1 MQALPFELPKFEP
14 GWVWLAGAGPGDA
27 GLLTL
32 HALNAL
38 RQADVLVYDA
48 LVGKEI
54 LDLVSGDCELE
65 YAGKRG
71 GKPSANQRDI
81 SLRLVELAEQGKRV
95 LRLKGGDPFVFGR
108 GGEEALALT
117 LNNIPFRVV
126 PGITVGIAG
135 LAYAGI
141 PATHRDFNTSITFI
155 SAYGAGGERPN
166 TIDWKSFTN
175 TSQLIVVYMGL
186 QRIRWVCKELIIQG
200 RNKKESIAIISNAT
214 YENQKIFITTLEYFA
229 KKVHKE
235 DISSPAILVIGQ
247 NVVLSPIL
255 NWFKTKEID
264 YFYEQ
269 ELLKKKHA
277 EYKSI

>member
-1 MQALPFELPKFEP
+1 MEFGEMF
-14 GWVWLAGAGPGDA
+14 VWEASDA
-27 GLLTL
+27 GI
-32 HALNAL
+32 AG
-38 RQADVLVYDA
+38 V
-48 LVGKEI
+48 VG
-54 LDLVSGDCELE
+54 L
-65 YAGKRG
+65 G
-71 GKPSANQRDI
+71 GCMGP
-81 SLRLVELAEQGKRV
+81 VG
-95 LRLKGGDPFVFGR
+95 
-108 GGEEALALT
+108 
-117 LNNIPFRVV
+117 
-126 PGITVGIAG
+126 GITVGIAV

-255 NWFKTKEID
+255 NWFKGQKTENFQINYKQIPKEI
-264 YFYEQ
+264 
-269 ELLKKKHA
+269 KHA
-277 EYKSI
+277 